1 MSESKQAGESASS
14 VEPSHASGLTNLNI
28 DGLVLGSHDATPLEF
43 WVGVHDGNQIELDDL
58 VVVETVS
65 PQGQSVRFFGIVDA
79 VRKRYEGAQYDTD
92 AFRAAA
98 GTLPVDISYAAHVQV
113 TRVDPEVFIPPHPG
127 DAVRIVRGEEFQAA
141 LYFDRMEHRLPIG
154 LTRTG
159 EPVFANLE
167 FLDGTR
173 GAHASISG
181 VSGVATKTSYATF
194 LLYSL
199 FRSQALGS
207 ESINSKALI
216 FNVKGEDL
224 LWLDRPNVR
233 LDPEARSRYERL
245 GLPADAFQGV
255 GLYAPARRGAGAPMP
270 DTGGRQEGVKPYL
283 WTMREFARDHLLRF
297 AFVEAEANRGQLS
310 FVIVRVER
318 ALERAAA
325 DGAPDDPAVEIDS
338 QRLET
343 FDQLVEL
350 LDGQALDSMM
360 AGPVAPG
367 TLDAFRRR
375 LHAAAQ
381 HMGHLVRGGQAA
393 RNRAI
398 DWTDHQVTVVDIHT
412 LHSTAQMFVVGVLL
426 KRMMEQKEARGT
438 ARPLVFVVLDEL
450 NKYAP
455 RERSSPI
462 RDVLLDIAERGR
474 SLGVSLF
481 GAQQTA
487 SEVERRVVANAALKV
502 VGRLDAAEA
511 ERSEYGFLTRV
522 ARVRAMLLQ
531 PGTMI
536 VAQPEIPTP
545 ILLRFP
551 FPAWATRQSEALSVA
566 SGRDPF
572 ARITD

>member
-1 MSESKQAGESASS
+1 
-14 VEPSHASGLTNLNI
+14 LTNLNI
-28 DGLVLGSHDATPLEF
+28 DGLVLGSHDATALEF
-43 WVGVHDGNQIELDDL
+43 WVGVKSGNQIELDDL
-58 VVVETVS
+58 VIVETVS
-65 PQGQSVRFFGIVDA
+65 PLGQSVRFFGIVDA
-79 VRKRYEGAQYDTD
+79 VRKRYEGAQFDSD

-113 TRVDPEVFIPPHPG
+113 TRIDPEVFIPPHPG
-127 DAVRIVRGEEFQAA
+127 DPVRVVRGEEFQQA
-141 LYFDRMEHRLPIG
+141 LYFDRMERRLPIG

-199 FRSQALGS
+199 FRSHALGS

-224 LWLDRPNVR
+224 LWLDRPNV
-233 LDPEARSRYERL
+233 LLTPDARAQYERL
-245 GLPADAFQGV
+245 GLPAEAFQSV
-255 GLYAPARRGAGAPMP
+255 GLYAPARRGDGAPMP
-270 DTGGRQEGVKPYL
+270 DTGGRQEGVRPYL
-283 WTMREFARDHLLRF
+283 WTMREFARDRLLRF

-325 DGAPDDPAVEIDS
+325 DGAADDPAIEMGG

-381 HMGHLVRGGQAA
+381 HMGHLVRGSQVA
-393 RNRAI
+393 RNLAI
-398 DWTDHQVTVVDIHT
+398 KWAESQVTVVDIHA

-426 KRMMEQKEARGT
+426 KRMMEEKEARGT

-455 RERSSPI
+455 REGSSPI

-522 ARVRAMLLQ
+522 ARLRAALLQ

-551 FPAWATRQSEALSVA
+551 FPSWATRQSEALSVA
-566 SGRDPF
+566 SDRDPF
-572 ARITD
+572 ARVTD